1 MKKREA
7 VKQSRRVAPNDAAP
21 YFFHQGTSAR
31 AYDYLGVHRKDGR
44 YVFRVFAPR
53 ADEVFLCGD
62 FNGWRH
68 DVFPLS
74 RVTDSGVWE
83 TEIEATQIKEG
94 QRYQY
99 RIRTGSRVQYK
110 ADPYGFWME
119 TPPATASVIVDLED
133 YQWRDA
139 GWMRYRRERFTR
151 ERAGNQPIN
160 IYELHAG
167 SWKRH
172 TDGRPFRY
180 SELAAELVT
189 YVKQMGYT
197 HVELMP
203 LAEHPFEGSWGYQI
217 CGYFAPTSRYGT
229 PQELM
234 AFVDTMHEAGIGVI
248 FDWVPAHFP
257 KDAHGLYEFDGAPLY
272 EYADP
277 AQMDHLSWGTRCF
290 DVGRAEV
297 QSFLLSNAYFWI
309 EKYHV
314 DGLRVDAVSSM
325 LYLDYDRK
333 EGEWTPNAYGDNR
346 NLDAV
351 AFFQK
356 LNRALAQDHPDVMTV
371 AEESSAW
378 RGVTALEND
387 GLGFT
392 FKWNMGWMND
402 SLAYLREDPLF
413 RKYHHNKLN
422 FPITYAFGERYI
434 LPISHDETV
443 HGKRSLLDRSCGE
456 YEQKFAGTRA
466 FLTYLMTHP
475 GKKLTFM
482 GCEIGQFREWDHTGA
497 VEWFLLQY
505 DMHAS
510 LQLFTSEL
518 NHFYL
523 EQPALWQSDTDP
535 CGFAWIDADDAER
548 SLYSYRRRDADGN
561 ELIVLLNFTPVE
573 RRDYAL
579 PVPFEGVWEECFNSD
594 DERFGGT
601 GCLNVGQLPTE
612 PYCFG
617 EYRHAI
623 RVNVPP
629 LSGTIYRCCA
639 SRK

>member
-1 MKKREA
+1 MKKAEDA
-7 VKQSRRVAPNDAAP
+7 KQICADDPNNAAA
-21 YFFHQGTSAR
+21 YFFHQGNSTR
-31 AYDYLGVHRKDGR
+31 AYEYLGVHKEDDR

-62 FNGWRH
+62 FTDWRH

-74 RVTDSGVWE
+74 RVTDNGVWE
-83 TEIEATQIKEG
+83 TAVEATQIKEG

-99 RIRTGSRVQYK
+99 YIRTGSRVQYK
-110 ADPYGFWME
+110 ADPYGFSME
-119 TPPATASVIVDLED
+119 TLPGTASVIVELED
-133 YQWRDA
+133 YRWRDG
-139 GWMRYRRERFTR
+139 GWMCYRRERFSR
-151 ERAGNQPIN
+151 DRAGSQPIN

-172 TDGRPFRY
+172 ADGRPFRY
-180 SELAAELVT
+180 SELAAALVT

-257 KDAHGLYEFDGAPLY
+257 KDTHGLYEFDGAPLY
-272 EYADP
+272 ECAMP
-277 AQMDHLSWGTRCF
+277 ERMEHPSWGTRCF

-297 QSFLLSNAYFWI
+297 RSFLLSNAYFWI

-333 EGEWTPNAYGDNR
+333 DGEWTPNAYGDNR

-351 AFFQK
+351 NFFQRF
-356 LNRALAQDHPDVMTV
+356 NRALEQDHPDVITV

-378 RGVTALEND
+378 HGVTSLAD
-387 GLGFT
+387 DSLGFT

-413 RKYHHNKLN
+413 RKYHHQKLI
-422 FPITYAFGERYI
+422 FPITYAFGERYV

-443 HGKRSLLDRSCGE
+443 HGKLSLLDRNQGE
-456 YEQKFAGTRA
+456 YAQKFAGTRA
-466 FLTYLMTHP
+466 FLTYMMTHP

-482 GCEIGQFREWDHTGA
+482 GCEIGQFREWGHTKE
-497 VEWFLLQY
+497 VEWFLLRY
-505 DMHAS
+505 DMHAAI
-510 LQLFTSEL
+510 QLFTAEL

-523 EQPALWQSDTDP
+523 EQPALWQCDTDP

-548 SLYSYRRRDADGN
+548 SLYSYRRRDVVGN

-579 PVPFEGVWEECFNSD
+579 SVPFEGVWEECFNSD

-601 GCLNVGQLPTE
+601 GCVNAGQLVT
-612 PYCFG
+612 FSHSFR